1 MAKRSFIRVE
11 EDGTEYAINADSIDY
26 IEKLDHEY
34 IIIHTFDQTF
44 SIKMSM
50 DEIMNI
56 LGWEWIMT
64 KAKLTLDFLLIFG
77 GYFGGIF
84 VIAYFM
90 RNDSE
95 MKQLGIKPKDWW
107 KIDGGLRKK
116 RKGKD
121 LEK

>member
-56 LGWEWIMT
+56 LGWE
-64 KAKLTLDFLLIFG
+64 
-77 GYFGGIF
+77 
-84 VIAYFM
+84 
-90 RNDSE
+90 
-95 MKQLGIKPKDWW
+95 
-107 KIDGGLRKK
+107 
-116 RKGKD
+116 
-121 LEK
+121 